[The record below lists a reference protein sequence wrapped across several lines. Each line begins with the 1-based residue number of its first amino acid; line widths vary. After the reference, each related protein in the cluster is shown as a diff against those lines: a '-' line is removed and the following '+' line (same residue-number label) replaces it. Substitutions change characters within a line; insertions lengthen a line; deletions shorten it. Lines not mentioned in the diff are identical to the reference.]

1 MKYFVA
7 VAFILIIGS
16 LARAV
21 YFLLRGKGS
30 DPRMVRAFGM
40 RVGFSILLFV
50 LILVM
55 WKLGYIHPTGIRQ
68 YGG

>member
-16 LARAV
+16 LASAV
-21 YFLLRGKGS
+21 FFLLRGKGG
-30 DPRMVRAFGM
+30 DPRIVRAFGM

-50 LILVM
+50 IILVL
-55 WKLGYIHPTGIRQ
+55 WKLGYIQPTGIRQ

>member
-16 LARAV
+16 LASAV
-21 YFLLRGKGS
+21 FFLLRGKGG
-30 DPRMVRAFGM
+30 DPRMVRALGM
-40 RVGFSILLFV
+40 RVGFSILLF
-50 LILVM
+50 LIILVI